1 MGSSGTMHAAHDGE
15 HQCGMS
21 IAIAAIGGKWK
32 MHLMW
37 VLADGPV
44 RFGAIRR
51 ALTGVSEKVLA
62 ENLKELEAMGI
73 VHRELFPEVPP
84 RVEYSLTPLGRSLN
98 EALTSLEDWGNEH
111 REAMLPTLDEAK
123 Q

>member
-1 MGSSGTMHAAHDGE
+1 MGGSGMTDEAKAEEDP
-15 HQCGMS
+15 CGMS
-21 IAIAAIGGKWK
+21 IAIAAVGGKWK

-73 VHRELFPEVPP
+73 VHRELYPEVPP
-84 RVEYSLTPLGRSLN
+84 RVEYSLTPLGLSLN
-98 EALTSLEDWGNEH
+98 EALTALEDWGNEH
-111 REAMLPTLDEAK
+111 REAMLPRLGAAK
-123 Q
+123 P